1 MRLTSPTITTA
12 AHLVSRSLRSRWI
25 SDGSVG
31 PVNRQL
37 QRQGTTA
44 RHRSPHRR
52 RAWRRAGVR
61 GPRPT
66 PPGERCPPGAP
77 SVQRVA
83 SFDVRH
89 PAEIRDAKRP
99 RWVTPGSRDEAR
111 QRDYPQAISPTPRA
125 TSIGGPP
132 LRACRASGVPSDVR
146 IAAHGEAPSPS
157 DSGRVTTRAG
167 TSDPSLASLVV
178 HVVDVP
184 PNARTTQM
192 RRRGGVLKAGD
203 ARPGRDRHRGCCD
216 GPWRSVR
223 LGASQDREEA
233 ACPGADG
240 YYRRRRSRP
249 AIGLPSRRGRI
260 DAKHRR
266 DVLLTR
272 RAGRQSGH
280 GVVRP

>member
-12 AHLVSRSLRSRWI
+12 AHLLQPEPPI
-25 SDGSVG
+25 AIGSDGSVG
-31 PVNRQL
+31 R
-37 QRQGTTA
+37 
-44 RHRSPHRR
+44 RSTGNSSGKGPLRDTDPHTGDGLG
-52 RAWRRAGVR
+52 RRAGVR

-146 IAAHGEAPSPS
+146 IAAHSEAPSPS

-192 RRRGGVLKAGD
+192 RRRGG
-203 ARPGRDRHRGCCD
+203 
-216 GPWRSVR
+216 GPQ
-223 LGASQDREEA
+223 G
-233 ACPGADG
+233 
-240 YYRRRRSRP
+240 RRRPTRS
-249 AIGLPSRRGRI
+249 
-260 DAKHRR
+260 
-266 DVLLTR
+266 
-272 RAGRQSGH
+272 
-280 GVVRP
+280 